1 MSREIDRR
9 SFTSRKLTTE
19 RADELRVLAAADS
32 DKLHADHRVSVA
44 SFDSTTGNPSAVLSE
59 AAPAEQGN
67 YVQRALDHVRG
78 ISSTLGLM
86 ETQSAEF
93 VADPQYQQTSSGAVA
108 VHLQQLYKGIPI
120 FQAAQAVRF
129 DPAGQLQDTVGR
141 SVTVPADRPVA
152 PKLRV
157 QDAVLIAARQVAT
170 PSPEEIG
177 ETDQFDE
184 PVRPKSVDLT
194 GFTPTI
200 ITTFLDK
207 PDRPTV
213 LEAGPFAD
221 QIKASLIWFD
231 LDGNL
236 RLGWEVIIT
245 LPGYTEQYR
254 TIVDSETGEVLYCH
268 QLVPHIAARGNV
280 YRRDGG
286 SMRQMVDFPL
296 PLGTYG
302 LPIPGNLPNGF
313 PDTWVDADL
322 AEGNCV
328 YAHLDDDGP
337 TIRGIQNGDAVVFDP
352 AEPQGNAQRILNL
365 FYLNCYMHNFF
376 YLLGFRE
383 QDGNF
388 QRDNFGR
395 GGAASD
401 SVDARAYAGA
411 VDGTASMFTPS
422 DGKRAIMQ
430 MGLVTSTGR
439 HTALDSSVVF
449 HEYTHGVTNRLI
461 GGPMNI
467 RPLDAIQS
475 QSMGEGWSDYAACT
489 ANSSTVVGAWVVGK
503 PGGIRIAPYDD
514 SYPGHFGK
522 IGADPYTKIHNIG
535 EIWCAAL
542 LQMNRNIGANEGL
555 QLVVDAL
562 RLTQANPSLLEAR
575 DAILRA
581 LDHKHIAGQLSDAQY
596 VAAHGGVWRAFA
608 KFGMGVNAQCD
619 DARTL
624 TGIVAD
630 FSIPDGVEPQP
641 QPQPE
646 PAPGAA
652 VHVESAPALAIP
664 DADPNGITST
674 LTITQVGQIQHL
686 SIWLD
691 IQHTYI
697 GDLEVSLSA
706 PAGEPI
712 VLHTVSDDST
722 NDLIR
727 SYTSEDTPALAALA
741 GQSIQGSWTL
751 KVADLAAEDVGVL
764 HRWGLDITVA
774 AAFAAVPEMALSPRE
789 DESIA
794 DDLKLINGIKTGME
808 RRLHSVGI
816 RTYAK
821 IAAMTPAELAAA
833 VGMPGYSAERIAK
846 QDWIGQARELAGLPL
861 SDAEQ
866 PAQTEV
872 LAGLVDLHA
881 EEQSDLAPREP
892 GQETAEPVSRQHY
905 EMFNVQLLLDE
916 NNEVRR
922 THVVHFDQGGLQKGG
937 EDTWAGWEDG
947 RLVSF
952 FVEQAALRS
961 RPAQQTTDAAD
972 ELNGLDGSVATADD
986 LEIEVDELLIDD
998 PADVEEHEETA
1009 TVTALHAQVRFRVH
1023 GPSTDRLAS
1032 NRTTYFVH
1040 VLAHI
1045 PDSSQTIVLGAF
1057 QGELH
1062 PEEREYTTAIDFT
1075 LPEAGRY
1082 QLLATVVLV
1091 GSSTPGVAMGPWL
1104 TVLP

>member
-9 SFTSRKLTTE
+9 SFTSSKLTAE
-19 RADELRVLAAADS
+19 RTDALRALAAADS
-32 DKLHADHRVSVA
+32 DKLRADHRVSVA

-78 ISSTLGLM
+78 ISSTLGLV
-86 ETQSAEF
+86 ETQPAEF
-93 VADPQYQQTSSGAVA
+93 VADPQYQRTSSGAVA

-129 DPAGQLQDTVGR
+129 GPGGQLQDTVGR
-141 SVTVPADRPVA
+141 SVTVPADHPVA
-152 PKLRV
+152 PRLHV

-170 PSPEEIG
+170 PDPEEIG
-177 ETDQFDE
+177 ETDQFGE
-184 PVRPKSVDLT
+184 PMRPTSVDLS
-194 GFTPTI
+194 GFTPTVV
-200 ITTFLDK
+200 TTFLDK

-221 QIKASLIWFD
+221 QIKASLLWFD
-231 LDGNL
+231 LDGDL
-236 RLGWEVIIT
+236 RLAWEVIIT
-245 LPGYTEQYR
+245 MPGYAEQYR

-268 QLVPHIAARGNV
+268 QLVPHAAARGNV
-280 YRRDGG
+280 YQRDGG
-286 SMRQMVDFPL
+286 SIRQMVDFPL
-296 PLGTYG
+296 SLGTYG
-302 LPIPGNLPNGF
+302 LPIPGDLPNGF

-322 AEGNCV
+322 AEGNSV

-337 TIRGIQNGDAVVFDP
+337 TIRGIQNSDVVVFDP
-352 AEPQGNAQRILNL
+352 ADQQGNAQRILNL
-365 FYLNCYMHNFF
+365 FYFNCYMHNFF

-383 QDGNF
+383 QDGCF

-395 GGAASD
+395 GGVAGD
-401 SVDARAYAGA
+401 SVDARVYAGA
-411 VDGTASMFTPS
+411 VDGTASMFTPP
-422 DGKRAIMQ
+422 DGQRAIMQ

-449 HEYTHGVTNRLI
+449 HEYTHGITNRLV
-461 GGPMNI
+461 GGPMNV
-467 RPLDAIQS
+467 RALDAIQS
-475 QSMGEGWSDYAACT
+475 QSMGEGWSDYIACT

-514 SYPGHFGK
+514 SYPGHFGQ

-542 LQMNRNIGANEGL
+542 LKMNRNIGANEGL
-555 QLVVDAL
+555 QLVIDAL
-562 RLTQANPSLLEAR
+562 RLTLANPSLLQAR

-581 LDHKHIAGQLSDAQY
+581 LDHKYSAGQLSDAQY
-596 VAAHGGVWRAFA
+596 AASRNGIWQAFA
-608 KFGMGVNAQCD
+608 KFGMGVHAQCD

-630 FSIPDGVEPQP
+630 FSVPDSIEPA
-641 QPQPE
+641 PQPE
-646 PAPGAA
+646 A
-652 VHVESAPALAIP
+652 E
-664 DADPNGITST
+664 
-674 LTITQVGQIQHL
+674 TQVQ
-686 SIWLD
+686 
-691 IQHTYI
+691 
-697 GDLEVSLSA
+697 
-706 PAGEPI
+706 
-712 VLHTVSDDST
+712 
-722 NDLIR
+722 
-727 SYTSEDTPALAALA
+727 
-741 GQSIQGSWTL
+741 
-751 KVADLAAEDVGVL
+751 
-764 HRWGLDITVA
+764 
-774 AAFAAVPEMALSPRE
+774 

-794 DDLKLINGIKTGME
+794 DDLKLINGIKTGIE

-816 RTYAK
+816 HTYAK

-833 VGMPGYSAERIAK
+833 AGMPGYSAERIAR
-846 QDWIGQARELAGLPL
+846 QDWVGQARELAGLPL
-861 SDAEQ
+861 PDTEEPARAE
-866 PAQTEV
+866 A
-872 LAGLVDLHA
+872 LAGLGDLEA
-881 EEQSDLAPREP
+881 EEPSDLAPREP
-892 GQETAEPVSRQHY
+892 GQEAAEPVNRQHY

-961 RPAQQTTDAAD
+961 RLAQQTTDVPD
-972 ELNGLDGSVATADD
+972 ELNGLGGSVAAAED
-986 LEIEVDELLIDD
+986 LDIEVGELLIEE
-998 PADVEEHEETA
+998 PAGGEAHEETA
-1009 TVTALHAQVRFRVH
+1009 TVTALHAEVRFRVH
-1023 GPSTDRLAS
+1023 RPSIGRLAS

-1040 VLAHI
+1040 ILAHM
-1045 PDSSQTIVLGAF
+1045 PDSSRTIVLGAF

-1062 PEEREYTTAIDFT
+1062 PQEREYTTAIDFA

-1082 QLLATVVLV
+1082 HLLATVVLV
-1091 GSSTPGVAMGPWL
+1091 GSNTPGVAIGPWL